1 MGDDD
6 KKKEEKKKE
15 EGEDER
21 LEYILNY
28 LVKSMRMKM
37 DKWTKM
43 ISTDEYKVSSVF
55 VHFFLGNSS
64 ISSFFLFFFS

>member
-6 KKKEEKKKE
+6 KKKEEKKKEKE

-28 LVKSMRMKM
+28 LIKSMRMKM
-37 DKWTKM
+37 DKWAKM
-43 ISTDEYKVSSVF
+43 ISTEEYKVRTFRYSKII
-55 VHFFLGNSS
+55 LPLK
-64 ISSFFLFFFS
+64 ILA